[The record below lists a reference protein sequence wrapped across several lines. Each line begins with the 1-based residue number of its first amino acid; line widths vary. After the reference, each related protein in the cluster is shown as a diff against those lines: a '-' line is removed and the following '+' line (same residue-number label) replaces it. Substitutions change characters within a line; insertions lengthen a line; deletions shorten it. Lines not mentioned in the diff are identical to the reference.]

1 MRRTM
6 HKFFSTPMARMALVV
21 VLVAAVVMIFRDSF
35 SSMFGLW
42 SLSSYQHAYIVPPM
56 SLLLLWMV
64 RREFTAEP
72 LRGSIMGLVLLAA
85 LAVLWLGARA
95 SAVQAVEHIAIVGM
109 VIALVLA
116 VVGWPA
122 FRTIAF
128 PVLFLLAAVPIGEEL
143 TPVLMRATAD
153 VSERLLGILGVPTLR
168 EGMFFTLPGGNFE
181 VAEICAGLRY
191 LMAGTVTA
199 LLFAYLNFN
208 RWGKRI
214 AFTLVA
220 AVSFVVA
227 NGVRAFITMLVASAT
242 NGRLLGG
249 QDHIYFGMVL
259 FAVLLVALLWFGMK
273 LADPAP
279 PKREYPPADAS
290 RFRPAHVAG
299 YATVAFALL
308 GAAAALQAAHESS
321 GATLLEARLPAL
333 DGCAGPEQ
341 WSAPWQPELVGADVE
356 TRASYRCGSLQLHV
370 YLASYG
376 HQEQG
381 KELISAQNHLVPFDW
396 RQYTRQRARTL
407 EISPGVTVDVNET
420 RVATTGRNVLAVH
433 WYDVNGRPSQTR
445 SRTKLN
451 EALQAL
457 DPVGVVSSVRMVA
470 VSSEGDDFDAM
481 RALLESHVRTL
492 WPLLAEEPRRRDGP

>member
-1 MRRTM
+1 M
-6 HKFFSTPMARMALVV
+6 HRILSIPVARMLLVV
-21 VLVAAVVMIFRDSF
+21 LLAVAVVLILRDSF
-35 SSMFGLW
+35 SSMFSLW

-56 SLLLLWMV
+56 SLVLMWMA
-64 RREFTAEP
+64 RREFAAQP
-72 LRGSIMGLVLLAA
+72 LVGSAVGLVLLAV

-109 VIALVLA
+109 IIAVVLA

-128 PVLFLLAAVPIGEEL
+128 PVLFLLAAVPVGEEL
-143 TPVLMRATAD
+143 TPLLMEATAD
-153 VSERLLGILGVPTLR
+153 VSERLLGLLGVPALR
-168 EGMFFTLPGGNFE
+168 EGMFFALPGGNFE

-214 AFTLVA
+214 AFTLLA

-227 NGVRAFITMLVASAT
+227 NGLRAFITMLVASAT

-259 FAVLLVALLWFGMK
+259 FAALLVALLWFGMK

-279 PKREYPPADAS
+279 PKTDFVPADPAS
-290 RFRPAHVAG
+290 NRPGRVAAYG
-299 YATVAFALL
+299 MAALL
-308 GAAAALQAAHESS
+308 MIGAAASLHATHEDGGSRLLAAQLPSLEGCS
-321 GATLLEARLPAL
+321 GPSE
-333 DGCAGPEQ
+333 
-341 WSAPWQPELVGADVE
+341 WSAPWRPELVGADVE
-356 TRASYRCGSLQLHV
+356 TLASYRCGTLALHV

-376 HQEQG
+376 HQAQD
-381 KELISAQNHLVPFDW
+381 KELISDQNHLVPFDW
-396 RQYTRQRARTL
+396 RR
-407 EISPGVTVDVNET
+407 EIRRRVTAVEVAPGSNFELNET
-420 RVATTGRNVLAVH
+420 RVATTGRNVLAWH
-433 WYDVNGRPSQTR
+433 WYDVNGTPSHTR
-445 SRTKLN
+445 LRTKLN
-451 EALQAL
+451 EALEAL

-470 VSSEGDDFDAM
+470 VSSESDDFEAM
-481 RALLESHVRTL
+481 RALLDAQVRVL
-492 WPLLAEEPRRRDGP
+492 WPLLAEEPRRSDPE